1 MNDSVRNPS
10 GDDSRLIKHRH
21 SSRLNYDDV
30 DIIGMF
36 EEDGCKVQNITR
48 EIVESGTR
56 RRVYKVVEYVAA
68 CGHVASIRLGK
79 YLNGQGRV
87 CPSCARPRGDK
98 HFAFNP
104 NLTDE
109 DRAKR
114 RDLMSNI
121 VWRKAVYERD
131 GYACQICGDARG
143 GNLVAHH
150 LNSYT
155 DFPEQRTDINNG
167 VTLCAECHG
176 RFHHIYSYYHNTREQ
191 FEDWLRQDN
200 TEVSSG
206 PKEPLTP

>member
-1 MNDSVRNPS
+1 
-10 GDDSRLIKHRH
+10 
-21 SSRLNYDDV
+21 
-30 DIIGMF
+30 
-36 EEDGCKVQNITR
+36 
-48 EIVESGTR
+48 
-56 RRVYKVVEYVAA
+56 
-68 CGHVASIRLGK
+68 
-79 YLNGQGRV
+79 
-87 CPSCARPRGDK
+87 
-98 HFAFNP
+98 
-104 NLTDE
+104 
-109 DRAKR
+109 
-114 RDLMSNI
+114 MSNI